1 MTARP
6 LVGRPIQD
14 GEGKGR
20 FRANRALF
28 INKNFL
34 HLLALSQPYCHN
46 GFQTLKG
53 YFREVRG
60 YFRERNRES

>member
-1 MTARP
+1 M
-6 LVGRPIQD
+6 
-14 GEGKGR
+14 
-20 FRANRALF
+20 
-28 INKNFL
+28 NKNFL

>member
-28 INKNFL
+28 IERKV
-34 HLLALSQPYCHN
+34 
-46 GFQTLKG
+46 LKT
-53 YFREVRG
+53 F
-60 YFRERNRES
+60 